1 MFQAKRAF
9 SGVSEFVLEKLANDQ
24 DVETLEGEFTDIEWS
39 DQLALALMMHFI
51 PDLNMTSATLKMLQL
66 NMTSATLKMLQRGI
80 DEDPDSSYLDF
91 YDVEAIHDV
100 VQIGPLLP

>member
-51 PDLNMTSATLKMLQL
+51 PDLD
-66 NMTSATLKMLQRGI
+66 MTSATLKMLQRGI